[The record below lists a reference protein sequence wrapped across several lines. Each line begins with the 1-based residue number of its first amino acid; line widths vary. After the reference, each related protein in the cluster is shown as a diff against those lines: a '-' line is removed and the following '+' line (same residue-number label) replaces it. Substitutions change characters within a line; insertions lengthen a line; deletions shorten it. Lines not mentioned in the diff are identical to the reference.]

1 MTMSSIHCAALSMN
15 ILAAESKMLSCSK
28 YRTKILKPPV
38 KVKLMITTMAIIITM
53 SILISRRFNHLRF
66 SLVFLTILSMQ
77 PDEPIMKKQNLV
89 EKFADFAANNGMRRR
104 NLMIMKSHSLLEQ
117 FLDGRIIYNLLDEQA
132 WNEYINAND
141 PTVLAAIRVFKTG
154 AFPKRPAPTQQKR

>member
-1 MTMSSIHCAALSMN
+1 MRFTYTDQN
-15 ILAAESKMLSCSK
+15 
-28 YRTKILKPPV
+28 RLKNL
-38 KVKLMITTMAIIITM
+38 KEFTE
-53 SILISRRFNHLRF
+53 
-66 SLVFLTILSMQ
+66 MQ
-77 PDEPIMKKQNLV
+77 PLADYLKKQNLV

-154 AFPKRPAPTQQKR
+154 AFLSGLHRRSKEIDLWRLRLLAHLRPL